1 MLKGVGGLLP
11 RSVGTRVLDFLC
23 ELSAD
28 RRGRYISPEVA
39 ENIRE
44 RMRGGTG
51 GGGVSAGLA

>member
-44 RMRGGTG
+44 RMRGEEG
-51 GGGVSAGLA
+51 GGSYQRG